1 VGSAPRAVAAPRRG
15 AAVAPCV
22 VFVTAA
28 LAAAGCGG
36 EDSERAEVRSYL
48 TRVNEVQSARKGV
61 LVRADTVLRGY
72 AEGKPVGAPALEGVE
87 AEVRGVRAAVA
98 AVSPPPH
105 ARDVHSRLL
114 AIYDL
119 DASLVGETV
128 RMVQYQDTAPGV
140 LEPLDRASRTL
151 RRDLGRARTASTQA
165 RALDRF
171 GDTLGLVT
179 ARMMSLDAPVL
190 LRPAHRAQ
198 IKRLGSTRRLSTQLQ
213 SAVRKK
219 DSRRV
224 AKLLL
229 RFRASSTSKRAERAL
244 TERGIAAYTARL
256 QKLTEAQTE
265 LGRAQARLNRT
276 FRTS

>member
-1 VGSAPRAVAAPRRG
+1 MLVS
-15 AAVAPCV
+15 
-22 VFVTAA
+22 
-28 LAAAGCGG
+28 GCGG
-36 EDSERAEVRSYL
+36 EDSERAAVRSYL
-48 TRVNEVQSARKGV
+48 ERVNSVQSAQKDV

-72 AEGKPVGAPALEGVE
+72 AQGKPIGAPALEGVQGD
-87 AEVRGVRAAVA
+87 VRRARAAVA
-98 AVSPPPH
+98 AVSPPH
-105 ARDVHSRLL
+105 EARDVHTRLL

-128 RMVQYQDTAPGV
+128 RMVEYQDTAPEV

-151 RRDLGRARTASTQA
+151 RRDLGRARRASSQA

-171 GDTLGLVT
+171 GDTLGRVSG
-179 ARMMSLDAPVL
+179 RMATLDVPVL
-190 LRPAHRAQ
+190 LEPAHEAQ
-198 IKRLGSTRRLSTQLQ
+198 IKRLESTRKLSTQLQ
-213 SAVRKK
+213 SAVREK

-229 RFRASSTSKRAERAL
+229 RFRRNTTSKRAERAL
-244 TERGIAAYTARL
+244 TQRGITAYTARL

>member
-1 VGSAPRAVAAPRRG
+1 VGS

-22 VFVTAA
+22 LVAAAA

-48 TRVNEVQSARKGV
+48 TRVNDVQSAQKDV

-72 AEGKPVGAPALEGVE
+72 AEGKSIGAPALKGVE
-87 AEVRGVRAAVA
+87 ADVRRLRTAVA
-98 AVSPPPH
+98 ALSPPAP

-128 RMVQYQDTAPGV
+128 RMVEYQDTAPAV

-151 RRDLGRARTASTQA
+151 RRDLGRARQASTQA

-171 GDTLGLVT
+171 GDTLGRVST
-179 ARMMSLDAPVL
+179 EMEALDVPVL
-190 LRPAHRAQ
+190 LGPAHQAQ
-198 IKRLGSTRRLSTQLQ
+198 IKRLASTRKLSTQLQ

-229 RFRASSTSKRAERAL
+229 RFRRNTTSKRAERAL
-244 TERGIAAYTARL
+244 THRGITAYTARL
-256 QKLTEAQTE
+256 QQLTEAQTE